1 MSSRD
6 RFEFSVRDRGFSR
19 AMTPGGEYENR
30 MVQEWWET
38 WRAARAEAL
47 EEAVVECERISIS
60 SKTDGYVTEAAA
72 EQGCADA
79 IRALKD
85 KEPA

>member
-1 MSSRD
+1 MSSRE

-47 EEAVVECERISIS
+47 EEAARVCDGAASIDEIDEEWNDACVS
-60 SKTDGYVTEAAA
+60 
-72 EQGCADA
+72 CAIK